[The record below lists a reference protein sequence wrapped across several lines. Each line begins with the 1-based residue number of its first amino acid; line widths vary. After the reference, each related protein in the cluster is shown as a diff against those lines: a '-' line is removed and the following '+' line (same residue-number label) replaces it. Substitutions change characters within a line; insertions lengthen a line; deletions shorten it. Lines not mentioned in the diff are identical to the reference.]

1 MNETRRTKDWIT
13 PEILEKSHQK
23 HLMVSREAI
32 DTSDNVGAPL
42 AEAQNIL
49 STFVPNVN
57 DIVSLSSLFDRR
69 FFKLFLLGIALSG
82 LLSLCTIGSQQF
94 FGANKYDWVSLNSSG
109 RSLMW
114 TRRYD
119 EAEKCFKTALALP
132 NLDSA
137 EKACLYGELANLA
150 EKRGDENAAREY
162 SLKEKEFSQVGFGVG
177 SMILAAI
184 LLFAMGLSAM
194 FTFKSDKDKVAVGWH
209 QPVEHWWSNVQSPR
223 IAGPG
228 TEAQRASSS
237 PGAWRRARRRVLQH
251 QRRPDLWL
259 ARPIPRHVARR
270 LGEDHDPW

>member
-209 QPVEHWWSNVQSPR
+209 QPVVVALATFAFSNGLHN
-223 IAGPG
+223 IAPYIPWLLVVMVGSAI
-228 TEAQRASSS
+228 TLA
-237 PGAWRRARRRVLQH
+237 VLIFSAAC
-251 QRRPDLWL
+251 DGS
-259 ARPIPRHVARR
+259 RHGQFVTPSR
-270 LGEDHDPW
+270 